1 MVRRVDSPS
10 PPYVLTLIGG
20 LFRDTIAALLSLGK
34 AMQRRSISL
43 ICGLLL
49 ALSASAAPAP
59 TSAVREEVFN
69 FGKLTMSRVTLPG
82 DGQAPVRYYLSKPAQ
97 KKAPLVLFIQG
108 SGCTPPF
115 SGLDTPNRTSTLYS
129 WLPLAQGGRY
139 AVMAVDKPY
148 QSDEPQRGE
157 GGTATGCA
165 GAFNQH
171 FSYDSWLASLKQA
184 VRHALKRPEVDA
196 TPVLVFGFSEG
207 GPMAAGLARE
217 IPEVTHVVLGA
228 SNGPT
233 QLFDF
238 AVRAYRSQDADEIK
252 LLRLQELD
260 ATFDA
265 ISADP
270 KSTSKFAWGH
280 TYLRWSSF
288 FAQSP
293 VDNLAY
299 SKARI
304 YLLGGMQDSM
314 VPILSTEMMYAQLR
328 TQGRDVTFRRVPMA
342 GHNLVPEG
350 RQMPEAQ
357 KEYDDFMAWF
367 ERR

>member
-1 MVRRVDSPS
+1 
-10 PPYVLTLIGG
+10 
-20 LFRDTIAALLSLGK
+20 
-34 AMQRRSISL
+34 MQRRSISF

-49 ALSASAAPAP
+49 AASASVSAAP
-59 TSAVREEVFN
+59 TVRDEVLHFN
-69 FGKLTMSRVTLPG
+69 SLTMSRVTLQ
-82 DGQAPVRYYLSKPAQ
+82 DAGQPPVRYYLSKPAR
-97 KKAPLVLFIQG
+97 KAPLVLFIQG
-108 SGCTPPF
+108 SGCIPPF
-115 SGLDTPNRTSTLYS
+115 TGLDTPNRSSSLYS
-129 WLPLAQGGRY
+129 WLPLAQQGRY

-157 GGTATGCA
+157 GGSATGCA

-171 FSYDSWLASLKQA
+171 FSYDSWLATLKQA
-184 VRHALKRPEVDA
+184 LRHALKRPEVDA
-196 TPVLVFGFSEG
+196 SRVLVFGLSEG

-217 IPEVTHVVLGA
+217 LPEVTHVVLGA

-233 QLFDF
+233 QLYDF
-238 AVRAYRSQDADEIK
+238 AVKIYRSPDADEIK
-252 LLRLQELD
+252 LVRLRELD

-293 VDNLAY
+293 VDNLAH

-304 YLLGGMQDSM
+304 YLVSGMQDPM

-328 TQGRDVTFRRVPMA
+328 AQGRDVTFARIPTA
-342 GHNLVPEG
+342 AHNLVPEG
-350 RQMPEAQ
+350 RDITESQ
-357 KEYDDFMAWF
+357 KEYDAFMAWF
-367 ERR
+367 ERRPDAVPARGRR

>member
-1 MVRRVDSPS
+1 MRR
-10 PPYVLTLIGG
+10 
-20 LFRDTIAALLSLGK
+20 K
-34 AMQRRSISL
+34 AMQRRSISF
-43 ICGLLL
+43 IFGLLL
-49 ALSASAAPAP
+49 AAGTSAAPAP
-59 TSAVREEVFN
+59 TPAVREEVLHFN
-69 FGKLTMSRVTLPG
+69 TLTMSRVTLQ
-82 DGQAPVRYYLSKPAQ
+82 DAGQPPVRYYLSKPAR
-97 KKAPLVLFIQG
+97 KAPLVLFIQG
-108 SGCTPPF
+108 SGCIPPF
-115 SGLDTPNRTSTLYS
+115 SGLDTPNRSSSLYS
-129 WLPLAQGGRY
+129 WLPLAQQGRY

-157 GGTATGCA
+157 GGGATGCA

-171 FSYDSWLASLKQA
+171 FSYDSWLATLKQA

-196 TPVLVFGFSEG
+196 TRVLAFGFSEG
-207 GPMAAGLARE
+207 GPMAAGLARDL
-217 IPEVTHVVLGA
+217 PEVTHVVLGG

-233 QLFDF
+233 QLYDF
-238 AVRAYRSQDADEIK
+238 AVNIYRSQDADEVK
-252 LLRLQELD
+252 LIRLQELD

-293 VDNLAY
+293 VDNLAH

-304 YLLGGMQDSM
+304 YLMSGMQDTS

-328 TQGRDVTFRRVPMA
+328 AQGRDVTFRRVPLA
-342 GHNLVPEG
+342 AHNLVPQG
-350 RQMPEAQ
+350 RDIPEAQ
-357 KEYDDFMAWF
+357 KEYDAFMAWF

>member
-1 MVRRVDSPS
+1 
-10 PPYVLTLIGG
+10 
-20 LFRDTIAALLSLGK
+20 
-34 AMQRRSISL
+34 MQRGSISF

-49 ALSASAAPAP
+49 ASTASAAPASTP
-59 TSAVREEVFN
+59 AVREEVFN
-69 FGKLTMSRVTLPG
+69 YPTLTMSRVTLQ
-82 DGQAPVRYYLSKPAQ
+82 DAGQPPVRYYLSKPAR
-97 KKAPLVLFIQG
+97 KAPLVLFIQG
-108 SGCTPPF
+108 SGCIPPF
-115 SGLDTPNRTSTLYS
+115 SGLDTPNRTSNMYS
-129 WLPLAQGGRY
+129 WLPLAHQGRY

-148 QSDEPQRGE
+148 QSDEPQQGE
-157 GGTATGCA
+157 GGSAIGCA

-171 FSYDSWLASLKQA
+171 FSYDSWLATLKQA
-184 VRHALKRPEVDA
+184 LRHALQRPEVDA
-196 TPVLVFGFSEG
+196 SRVLVFGLSEG
-207 GPMAAGLARE
+207 GPMAAGLARA

-233 QLFDF
+233 QLYDF
-238 AVRAYRSQDADEIK
+238 AVNIYRSQDADDLK
-252 LLRLQELD
+252 LIRLQELD
-260 ATFDA
+260 ARFDA

-293 VDNLAY
+293 VDNLAH

-304 YLLGGMQDSM
+304 YLLSGMQDAM

-328 TQGRDVTFRRVPMA
+328 VQGRDVTFRRLPLA
-342 GHNLVPEG
+342 AHNLVPEG
-350 RQMPEAQ
+350 RDITESQ
-357 KEYDDFMAWF
+357 KEYDAFMAWF